1 MFPFE
6 KHVNIYVVPLQ
17 LFYYVQKNIPVM
29 NSVSDWK
36 TRHLKRN
43 RSIYY
48 YQSSWKCGSNLFI
61 IVNLFVEK
69 RKKNKKDVPEKC
81 LKRSFFGGNLKKWW
95 MNSFIRSSWWQCWG
109 QFDTTVSC
117 QSLYLICI
125 SRRIPSPKFQ
135 ISKCLFLVFFFCFF
149 CFFCPPT
156 PTFYV
161 VFIQTKQT
169 NRGNSKWNCF
179 L

>member
-69 RKKNKKDVPEKC
+69 RKKKNKNKNKK
-81 LKRSFFGGNLKKWW
+81 KRPGEMSKTFFFRWKFEEMVNEFIYSFELVAMLRAVWHNCQL
-95 MNSFIRSSWWQCWG
+95 SIAL
-109 QFDTTVSC
+109 FDLHIAADS
-117 QSLYLICI
+117 I
-125 SRRIPSPKFQ
+125 SQ
-135 ISKCLFLVFFFCFF
+135 ISNIQMSFSCFF
-149 CFFCPPT
+149 LSPHPH
-156 PTFYV
+156 
-161 VFIQTKQT
+161 
-169 NRGNSKWNCF
+169 F
-179 L
+179 LRRLYSD